1 MRYGK
6 HILLFSLM
14 IFACPCMAQ
23 MSAKKLPFA
32 RVKLNDLIRDTQRQD
47 TGTDS
52 KRFEFLWWMPREYWE
67 VSLSQQTNLEPSIRE
82 KILDT
87 LGDYDI
93 VAVAQ
98 GTIADDLQFRFSDEP
113 TIRDS
118 IRLFNSKAQ
127 TLTPLPENDVPP
139 AVASMLA
146 AIKPVLSSNL
156 GPMGKSMYFM
166 VFPGL
171 DKQGARSIDPLVNGY
186 VRIETQAGKYNFR
199 LPLGSLLPGK
209 ADPATGDVFPGDY
222 LYNPY
227 TGSALQA
234 IELH

>member
-1 MRYGK
+1 MRYCK

-14 IFACPCMAQ
+14 IFASPCMAQ
-23 MSAKKLPFA
+23 MPAKQLPFA
-32 RVKLNDLIRDTQRQD
+32 QVKLNDLIRDTQRQD
-47 TGTDS
+47 AGTDS

-67 VSLSQQTNLEPSIRE
+67 VSLAQQTNLESSARE

-98 GTIADDLQFRFSDEP
+98 GTIAEDLQFRFSDEP

-118 IRLFNSKAQ
+118 IRLFNPKAQ
-127 TLTPLPENDVPP
+127 ALTPLREDDVPP

-146 AIKPVLSSNL
+146 AIKPILSSNL

-171 DKQGARSIDPLVNGY
+171 DRQGLRLIDPLANGHI
-186 VRIETQAGKYNFR
+186 RIETQANSYNFR

-209 ADPATGDVFPGDY
+209 TDPTTGDAFPGDY

-227 TGSALQA
+227 TGSALKAVEQQ
-234 IELH
+234 